1 VVKLEDNPFGSA
13 PIPGQSLTAE
23 PGKFPYEKPPM
34 YANAMEAFLSIKSS
48 LYGNREDAQYLAKII
63 DSGITCETLASS
75 IVLSGFTKGAF
86 NPDVCEIIKPFIA
99 LEIYKIADMVG
110 VTNIVLLNKPLED
123 KVYRDEDILESFKI
137 STGHKSTIKNRKID
151 ALIKQTLSKEH
162 TDGFMDKGEI

>member
-1 VVKLEDNPFGSA
+1 
-13 PIPGQSLTAE
+13 
-23 PGKFPYEKPPM
+23 
-34 YANAMEAFLSIKSS
+34 
-48 LYGNREDAQYLAKII
+48 
-63 DSGITCETLASS
+63 
-75 IVLSGFTKGAF
+75 
-86 NPDVCEIIKPFIA
+86 
-99 LEIYKIADMVG
+99 MVG